1 MKEYFIINE
10 NKKSGPFNLN
20 EIKQEYLFNDTLI
33 WHEGLDNWVLAS
45 EIKELQNLINK
56 KSIKDSKN
64 IFLINNDKK
73 VGPLNFQ
80 DLKKHKIEPKT
91 MIWFENLSD
100 WIPADNIDELKHFL
114 VFERKTPNTKT
125 KTLNKKEDTPILI
138 TESNKSFRYIC
149 FQNSLRTSL
158 VYFILALIFLLYNG
172 VDFFKSIKII
182 SLIFV
187 VSNFLS
193 FFYKN
198 LNLARYLSSIFFVIG
213 VVFLIKQK
221 TQIDILK
228 ENILQK
234 ELSYSNFKKDKIL
247 LSKTNVSNTKSKI
260 LLNSSVLSVE
270 NFYYLESGK
279 HFYEIFDKDTIEY
292 ISRSPIA
299 LKFKK
304 TNTSLYETVFL
315 LVDSANE
322 NKLKKVIINRND
334 ISIDNFLSKVEIK
347 ISEDDIETYEDEQ
360 TIFIE
365 RVLFEKFKNEQIYIE
380 SKSDIY
386 QILSSYKSKYQSPD
400 FYRIKKTKRKKQLE
414 FEKFKSKYESITVS
428 KNTLLT
434 SDPNL
439 NSKTLYVVKPG
450 EKIII
455 LSNNLL
461 NKYYLKVQV
470 NEGVI
475 NQQSIDDFSKK
486 NSHIGYINI
495 NSFVELNGLNNSK
508 IETKDLKIDNSKL
521 IRNKILT
528 IAFESIIVQIDEMK
542 DGSFKYSSVRKS
554 SLSPKKPF
562 LEIFNGK
569 RTNTKNGSLFEF
581 TNGEDSYFIDEK
593 IRRNRSGKYK
603 LSIYKNSKLILKQ
616 NSKN

>member
-20 EIKQEYLFNDTLI
+20 KIKQEYLFNDTLV

-45 EIKELQNLINK
+45 EIKELKNLIND

-64 IFLINNDKK
+64 IFLINNNNKI
-73 VGPLNFQ
+73 GPLNFQ
-80 DLKKHKIEPKT
+80 DLKKYKIEPNT
-91 MIWFENLSD
+91 MIWFENISD
-100 WIPADNIDELKHFL
+100 WIPANNIDELKNSL
-114 VFERKTPNTKT
+114 VFEGKTSKTETNTSK
-125 KTLNKKEDTPILI
+125 KKEDDPISI

-158 VYFILALIFLLYNG
+158 VYFIVALIFLLYNG

-182 SLIFV
+182 SLIFI

-198 LNLARYLSSIFFVIG
+198 LNLARYLSSIFFVTG

-221 TQIDILK
+221 SQIDILK

-234 ELSYSNFKKDKIL
+234 ELSYINFKKDKIL
-247 LSKTNVSNTKSKI
+247 LSKTNVSNTKSNI

-299 LKFKK
+299 LKFEK
-304 TNTSLYETVFL
+304 TNTSLYETVLL

-365 RVLFEKFKNEQIYIE
+365 RALFEKFKNEQIYIE
-380 SKSDIY
+380 SKRDIY
-386 QILSSYKSKYQSPD
+386 QILSSYKSKYLSPD
-400 FYRIKKTKRKKQLE
+400 FYRIKKTVKKRQPQ
-414 FEKFKSKYESITVS
+414 FEKFNSKFESITVS

-434 SDPNL
+434 GEPNL
-439 NSKTLYVVKPG
+439 NSKTLYVIRPG

-455 LSNNLL
+455 LSYNLL

-470 NEGVI
+470 NEGTK
-475 NQQSIDDFSKK
+475 F
-486 NSHIGYINI
+486 SHIGYINI
-495 NSFVELNGLNNSK
+495 NSFVESSSLNISK
-508 IETKDLKIDNSKL
+508 NVTKDVKIDNSKL

-528 IAFESIIVQIDEMK
+528 IVFESIIVQIDEMK

-554 SLSPKKPF
+554 TLSPKKPF

-569 RTNTKNGSLFEF
+569 RTYTKNGSLFEF
-581 TNGEDSYFIDEK
+581 KNGEDTYLIDEK

-616 NSKN
+616 NSQN